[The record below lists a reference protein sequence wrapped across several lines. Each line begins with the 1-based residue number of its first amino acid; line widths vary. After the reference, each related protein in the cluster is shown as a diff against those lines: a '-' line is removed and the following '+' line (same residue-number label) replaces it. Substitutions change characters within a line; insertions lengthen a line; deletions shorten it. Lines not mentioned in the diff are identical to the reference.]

1 MAVTTSRHDLL
12 PGNATQ
18 LERDMVRAS
27 HHAQRIGS
35 VARIRD
41 AKYVDIPDDVLPWL
55 VYEYNLGP
63 VSDYIDDLR
72 QVLALGIPWQRIRGT
87 PESIREAVSWLSYS
101 ATLDETEEAGTSRWP
116 DYHLG
121 LATTPLV
128 GDLRDIAY
136 LANLST
142 PARGSL
148 QRVYAFWDFRRFV
161 LDDDLLSGGALL
173 SDHSGIRGVIDG
185 YDDVQV
191 SIGDHRII
199 DMPSGVDGPHLQ
211 SVLHAGSNSCPE
223 RFILDECSILDEHW
237 HMLNC
242 PSTRVVVHVGGTA
255 AVEGDGWS
263 LLWADG
269 AWDDMGAVPFGGV
282 YTAL

>member
-1 MAVTTSRHDLL
+1 MTVTTSAHDLL

-27 HHAQRIGS
+27 NHAQRIGS

-41 AKYVDIPDDVLPWL
+41 AKYVNIPDDVLPWL
-55 VYEYNLGP
+55 IYEYNLGP
-63 VSDYIDDLR
+63 ISDYIADLR
-72 QVLALGIPWQRIRGT
+72 QVLVLGIPWQRIRGT
-87 PESIREAVSWLSYS
+87 PESIREAVSWLGY
-101 ATLDETEEAGTSRWP
+101 AAELDEIEEAGTSRWP

-121 LATTPLV
+121 LSTAPRV
-128 GDLRDIAY
+128 ADLRHIAY

-148 QRVYAFWDFRRFV
+148 QRIYAFWDFRRFV

-185 YDDVQV
+185 YADVQV
-191 SIGDHRII
+191 SIGDYRII
-199 DMPSGVDGPHLQ
+199 DMPSGVDGSRQHML
-211 SVLHAGSNSCPE
+211 LRIGSNSCPE
-223 RFILDECSILDEHW
+223 RFILDQCSTLDEHW

-242 PSTRVVVHVGGTA
+242 PSTRTDSRVGAPLPQTTGWPGEW
-255 AVEGDGWS
+255 VDGSWS
-263 LLWADG
+263 E
-269 AWDDMGAVPFGGV
+269 MGLANYGGV